1 METDY
6 EIEFTN
12 GKDFE
17 THIITYY
24 DTDDYDD
31 IEAYAMTYAEDEAS
45 EFLSKR
51 GFKVNKITKLV

>member
-1 METDY
+1 METSY

-17 THIITYY
+17 THIINYY

>member
-1 METDY
+1 METNY

-17 THIITYY
+17 THIINYY

-31 IEAYAMTYAEDEAS
+31 IKAYAMTYAEDEAS

>member
-12 GKDFE
+12 GKEIE
-17 THIITYY
+17 THIINYY

-31 IEAYAMTYAEDEAS
+31 IKSYAESYMNDEAS
-45 EFLSKR
+45 NFLSSR
-51 GFKVNKITKLV
+51 GFTINKITKLV